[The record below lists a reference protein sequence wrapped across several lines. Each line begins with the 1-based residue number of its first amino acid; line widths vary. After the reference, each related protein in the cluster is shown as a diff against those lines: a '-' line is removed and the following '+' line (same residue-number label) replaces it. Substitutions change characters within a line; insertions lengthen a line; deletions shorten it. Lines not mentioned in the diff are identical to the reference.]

1 MECSLIVEALEDV
14 TLWVSLLDRLL
25 TKIIQEGELAVT
37 WPDGRCSTYGRGKG
51 PSSAITLHDKAL
63 PRKLV
68 MNGDLALGEAYMD
81 ETLTVSQNDLRGF
94 VSLIVRNANNYGGG
108 RYGTSVTGLRKS
120 LRRIAQ
126 YNPVH
131 IARRNVEHHYDLSAD
146 LYELFLDQDLQYTC
160 AYFSDPGQSLEEAQ
174 EAKKAHIAKKL
185 LIEPGMTVMDIGCGW
200 GGMSITL
207 ARDYG
212 AKVVGVTLSKVQLE
226 YAKRRAEAAGVGDA
240 VEFRLIDYR
249 NVNEEFDRI
258 VVVGMMEHVGRP
270 QYPTFFRKLRENLKP
285 DGVALVHT
293 IGRSTA
299 PGRTSPWIHK
309 YIFPGGYA
317 PSMSEA
323 MKEIEK
329 QDLVATDVEVWRGHY
344 ARTLQCWQ
352 EKFEGNLETIRDLYD
367 DRFLRTWRYYL
378 LVSEAAF
385 SEQGMVVFQFQ
396 LSRGQMVVPVT
407 RDYLSK
413 TSNNSG

>member
-1 MECSLIVEALEDV
+1 
-14 TLWVSLLDRLL
+14 
-25 TKIIQEGELAVT
+25 
-37 WPDGRCSTYGRGKG
+37 
-51 PSSAITLHDKAL
+51 
-63 PRKLV
+63 
-68 MNGDLALGEAYMD
+68 
-81 ETLTVSQNDLRGF
+81 
-94 VSLIVRNANNYGGG
+94 
-108 RYGTSVTGLRKS
+108 
-120 LRRIAQ
+120 
-126 YNPVH
+126 
-131 IARRNVEHHYDLSAD
+131 
-146 LYELFLDQDLQYTC
+146 
-160 AYFSDPGQSLEEAQ
+160 
-174 EAKKAHIAKKL
+174 
-185 LIEPGMTVMDIGCGW
+185 MDIGCGW

-226 YAKRRAEAAGVGDA
+226 YAKSRAEAAGVGNM

-249 NVNEEFDRI
+249 DVNEEFDRI

-293 IGRSTA
+293 IGRSTP

-329 QDLVATDVEVWRGHY
+329 QDLVTTDVEVWRGHY

-352 EKFEGNLETIRDLYD
+352 EKFEANLKSIRDLYD
-367 DRFLRTWRYYL
+367 DRFLRMWRYYL
-378 LVSEAAF
+378 IVSEMAF
-385 SEQGMVVFQFQ
+385 SEQGLVVFQFQ

-413 TSNNSG
+413 TSNHSG